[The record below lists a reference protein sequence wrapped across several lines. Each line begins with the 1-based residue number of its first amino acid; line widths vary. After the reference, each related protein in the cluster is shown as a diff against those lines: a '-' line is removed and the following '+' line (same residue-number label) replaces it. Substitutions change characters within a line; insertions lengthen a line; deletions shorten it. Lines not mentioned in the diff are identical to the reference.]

1 METHPLLQVKATR
14 QGSLGDVPAAGSAYE
29 IHLDLGSI
37 QGESSSTA
45 HPNEIEIGSFSW
57 GVSNSP
63 VNTGGGFVKGGKV
76 SMTEI
81 TVTKFF
87 DKASVQLLKAAATGQ
102 ILKTAKITWSK
113 STGGKKPEDFMTIT
127 LTGVLIS
134 SIQQSSSRGGEG
146 MGTESV
152 TLCFDKVNVDYK
164 TQERTGLLISAGQ
177 MSYDL
182 ALGKMDLSG
191 SLK

>member
-1 METHPLLQVKATR
+1 MPLVPVKAA
-14 QGSLGDVPAAGSAYE
+14 LGGTTQSSGSAYE
-29 IHLDLGSI
+29 IHLDLVSI
-37 QGESSSTA
+37 QGESTSSA
-45 HPNEIEIGSFSW
+45 HSNEIEISSFSW

-63 VNTGGGFVKGGKV
+63 VNTGTGAIKGGKV

-81 TVTKFF
+81 TLTKFF

-102 ILKTAKITWSK
+102 IFKTARITWSK
-113 STGGKKPEDFMTIT
+113 STGGKKPEDFITIT
-127 LTGVLIS
+127 LAGVLVS
-134 SIQQSSSRGGEG
+134 SVQQSSSRSGEG

-164 TQERTGLLISAGQ
+164 TQETTGLLTSAGQ

-182 ALGKMDLSG
+182 ARGRIS
-191 SLK
+191 

>member
-1 METHPLLQVKATR
+1 MPLVPVKE
-14 QGSLGDVPAAGSAYE
+14 VPAAAGGEFE

-37 QGESSSTA
+37 HGESSSTA
-45 HPNEIEIGSFSW
+45 HSNGIEISSFSW

-63 VNTGGGFVKGGKV
+63 VNTGTGAIKGGKV

-81 TVTKFF
+81 TLTKFF

-102 ILKTAKITWSK
+102 IIKTAKITWSK
-113 STGGKKPEDFMTIT
+113 STGGKKPEDFITIT
-127 LTGVLIS
+127 LSGVLVS
-134 SIQQSSSRGGEG
+134 SVQQSSSRSGEG

-182 ALGKMDLSG
+182 ALGKIDLSG
-191 SLK
+191 SAK